1 MTSSITKIK
10 RLYRNAPISQ
20 KLFLAFSLVIIIPAI
35 LVSLL
40 FIRTQETQVY
50 KESMTSGQ
58 SHLARLH
65 DQLRAQLEKIENA
78 SLTVLTQKSFI
89 DYIHTNM
96 QEDGL
101 SLVKFK
107 QNQYEQMH
115 NLIQNHELV
124 NELSFY
130 VDNANLY
137 EIWPEIYHYNRF
149 WPQDYWVSLK
159 DQGGAAFRLFSF
171 IDGND
176 TLSYYRLVRLQ
187 GQQQYPTIMEVR
199 SNHEE
204 FFKTILD
211 DIDHDFFTII
221 VDEKNTN
228 HTIYNANHIFVDVV
242 RDDLEQLLTTLH
254 PELNKLQPTSDEIP
268 IVIELNEKKYYAIYR
283 YIAPLQAYIVNVS
296 SDEILMKGPRNWYAV
311 VLAVAFC
318 MLILMMLLI
327 TFTTRHIFSR
337 LDRVLYSMRQVR
349 QGQLEAKINTGLTEK
364 DTGDEIDEVAI
375 SYNKMLDE
383 IKHLMLQVVDKQ
395 LIAKNAQLHSLHS
408 QINSHFL
415 YNALEA
421 IRMRAEVNE
430 QQEIANALVSL
441 GSQLRYSM
449 QWRSDTVLLS
459 EELANIENYISFINF
474 MTSGSFTL
482 NVNLSDDI
490 LHYTIPKMCLQP
502 IVENSVHFASPS
514 GKPVQ
519 LDITFSQQEEHL
531 LIHVKDNGIGIEP
544 SSLTA
549 LQASLRNGDH
559 IPIATSKHGLG
570 LKNVHKRL
578 QLHYGKPCGL
588 TIDSKQH
595 QYTCVTLTLPFEN
608 QTLGGW

>member
-1 MTSSITKIK
+1 LTSSITKIK